1 MVRIFR
7 GGVLD
12 ERFEGS
18 VVVIGP
24 RPTTMTGL
32 VRGDLFVR
40 DNSVCDVTGMV
51 SGNLLAERTGKA
63 ILHGLVTKAA
73 KSAGGDLEI
82 YGLVQ
87 GDVINEGGRL
97 FVDKGAVVRGKV
109 VGQTH
114 NGAIAPPEKPAA
126 PAPPAAEPPAAHG
139 PATKPPASR
148 ARRLRTRLT

>member
-24 RPTTMTGL
+24 RPTQMTGL

-40 DNSVCDVTGMV
+40 DNSVCEVIGMV

-63 ILHGLVTKAA
+63 ILRGLVTKSCKA
-73 KSAGGDLEI
+73 AGGDLEV
-82 YGLVQ
+82 YGLVI
-87 GDVINEGGRL
+87 GDVANEGGRVY
-97 FVDKGAVVRGKV
+97 VDKGAVVRGKV
-109 VGQTH
+109 TGQVH
-114 NGAIAPPEKPAA
+114 DAPLPPMAPTAPAPSPPKP
-126 PAPPAAEPPAAHG
+126 PAPPAAP
-139 PATKPPASR
+139 T
-148 ARRLRTRLT
+148 